1 MTGRKLKLLG
11 EDRREQQQ
19 YIDSGAETLTSAA
32 GYFSGRIQ
40 ELGEKVECM
49 QGHMD
54 VEREL
59 RHLRVLADCILLD
72 VRGRCGEQRYQ
83 SALNNL
89 HDRLDWGLSPA
100 WAELRYYAEFVI
112 DYAEDFQE
120 LARRA
125 AKLSSTQM
133 PSPNR
138 HSAIRETFVRRL
150 EQCYAN
156 NNGAEFD
163 KLQRLM
169 GFDPER
175 GDDEEGSDSSLSDDE
190 ADGQLEMPSPIHPP
204 LHKAP

>member
-11 EDRREQQQ
+11 DDRREQQQ

-40 ELGEKVECM
+40 ELGEKVECR

-59 RHLRVLADCILLD
+59 RNLRVLADCILLD

-100 WAELRYYAEFVI
+100 WAESCPSSGFAATSRSTSGSCRALSWLPCLGGAG
-112 DYAEDFQE
+112 AS
-120 LARRA
+120 LASLGGT
-125 AKLSSTQM
+125 LSSARM
-133 PSPNR
+133 AFVVR
-138 HSAIRETFVRRL
+138 SA
-150 EQCYAN
+150 
-156 NNGAEFD
+156 
-163 KLQRLM
+163 
-169 GFDPER
+169 
-175 GDDEEGSDSSLSDDE
+175 
-190 ADGQLEMPSPIHPP
+190 
-204 LHKAP
+204 

>member
-11 EDRREQQQ
+11 DDRHEQQQ

-83 SALNNL
+83 
-89 HDRLDWGLSPA
+89 
-100 WAELRYYAEFVI
+100 
-112 DYAEDFQE
+112 
-120 LARRA
+120 
-125 AKLSSTQM
+125 M
-133 PSPNR
+133 
-138 HSAIRETFVRRL
+138 
-150 EQCYAN
+150 
-156 NNGAEFD
+156 
-163 KLQRLM
+163 
-169 GFDPER
+169 DP
-175 GDDEEGSDSSLSDDE
+175 
-190 ADGQLEMPSPIHPP
+190 
-204 LHKAP
+204 

>member
-100 WAELRYYAEFVI
+100 AGR
-112 DYAEDFQE
+112 
-120 LARRA
+120 
-125 AKLSSTQM
+125 
-133 PSPNR
+133 
-138 HSAIRETFVRRL
+138 
-150 EQCYAN
+150 
-156 NNGAEFD
+156 
-163 KLQRLM
+163 
-169 GFDPER
+169 
-175 GDDEEGSDSSLSDDE
+175 
-190 ADGQLEMPSPIHPP
+190 IH
-204 LHKAP
+204 

>member
-83 SALNNL
+83 SALNAQSGATGRRPAEEHGGAYHHQQMACSHGSGRGRGAHLRLGIRALATAPTGYYFEAQLPIL
-89 HDRLDWGLSPA
+89 HLHA
-100 WAELRYYAEFVI
+100 
-112 DYAEDFQE
+112 
-120 LARRA
+120 
-125 AKLSSTQM
+125 SSTRSQV
-133 PSPNR
+133 PGGVSF
-138 HSAIRETFVRRL
+138 TT
-150 EQCYAN
+150 
-156 NNGAEFD
+156 
-163 KLQRLM
+163 
-169 GFDPER
+169 
-175 GDDEEGSDSSLSDDE
+175 
-190 ADGQLEMPSPIHPP
+190 
-204 LHKAP
+204 

>member
-120 LARRA
+120 LAEEHGGAYHHQQMACSHGSGRGRGAHLRLGIRA
-125 AKLSSTQM
+125 LATAPTGYYFEAQLPILHLHASSTRSQV
-133 PSPNR
+133 PGGVSF
-138 HSAIRETFVRRL
+138 TT
-150 EQCYAN
+150 
-156 NNGAEFD
+156 
-163 KLQRLM
+163 
-169 GFDPER
+169 
-175 GDDEEGSDSSLSDDE
+175 
-190 ADGQLEMPSPIHPP
+190 
-204 LHKAP
+204 